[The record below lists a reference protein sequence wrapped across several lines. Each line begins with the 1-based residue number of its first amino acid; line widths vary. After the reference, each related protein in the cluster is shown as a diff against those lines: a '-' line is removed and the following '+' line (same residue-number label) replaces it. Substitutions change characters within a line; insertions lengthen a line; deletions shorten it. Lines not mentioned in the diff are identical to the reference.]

1 MSPSLIRSHRRVHPS
16 SGFRMGHS
24 PFIPVCGRAFLMPF
38 DVLKERVRKRN
49 TLRANP
55 QGNDENRKPDREIP
69 GAPRR
74 QFSTR
79 RFGLC

>member
-1 MSPSLIRSHRRVHPS
+1 
-16 SGFRMGHS
+16 
-24 PFIPVCGRAFLMPF
+24 MPF

>member
-1 MSPSLIRSHRRVHPS
+1 MP
-16 SGFRMGHS
+16 
-24 PFIPVCGRAFLMPF
+24 LMNDP
-38 DVLKERVRKRN
+38 ERN

-69 GAPRR
+69 GTPRR

-79 RFGLC
+79 RFRLC